1 MSVIVKSKEEISK
14 SPLNM
19 SKSKQL
25 FSFPKAERFPK
36 MKENQYKILIKIYN
50 FYN

>member
-19 SKSKQL
+19 SQSKQL
-25 FSFPKAERFPK
+25 FSFPRSERFPK
-36 MKENQYKILIKIYN
+36 IRDSS
-50 FYN
+50 

>member
-1 MSVIVKSKEEISK
+1 MSIIVATGDAISK

-25 FSFPKAERFPK
+25 FSFPRSERF
-36 MKENQYKILIKIYN
+36 EKIKQSG
-50 FYN
+50 